1 MVKGDTSLAFVS
13 PVAYLFME
21 GGFGIS
27 GHRALACQ
35 HSYFRV
41 PVPVRCG
48 GGNSPQGNTDI
59 DLSCTLVGI
68 LILL

>member
-1 MVKGDTSLAFVS
+1 MPNRILANGKIVKGDTSLAFVS

-41 PVPVRCG
+41 PVQVR
-48 GGNSPQGNTDI
+48 
-59 DLSCTLVGI
+59 
-68 LILL
+68 